1 MRLNLPRY
9 YVNKKVQPNG
19 DHEVH
24 DFAYCPH
31 PADIENRLDLGF
43 HTNCQSAVLKAKQ
56 YYPKSNGC
64 FYCCKPCH
72 TT

>member
-1 MRLNLPRY
+1 MAHY
-9 YVNKKVQPNG
+9 CVNKNAQDNG

-24 DFAYCPH
+24 VVGCTYY
-31 PADIENRLDLGF
+31 PAEKNRLPLGD
-43 HTNCQSAVLKAKQ
+43 HNSCGPAVTKANETYK
-56 YYPKSNGC
+56 KSNGC